1 MINLS
6 SRSNCKFSFAVSSFS
21 GGGAERVMVTLA
33 NYFFEKGYVVNF
45 IVLTDQGPYR
55 KLIKDDINLI
65 VLRNHNKNR
74 YFDIIKSMLKLWQ
87 YFITNRASI
96 MLVTLRKFN
105 VFVLLVYM
113 FSLSKTDVY
122 VREADFIKS
131 SIFSNS
137 FYGKLLYYGMK
148 YLYPKAKGIIA
159 NSQATKKSLIQTLD
173 LKEDLISVIYNPLN
187 DRYLS
192 NAIIGAEKN
201 DKPTIVA
208 CGRLVEKKNFSD
220 LIKAFPYILPKIPDA
235 VLLILGEGV
244 DRSKLESLIN
254 TTGLNGK
261 IILKGFVDN
270 PYAYFASAHV
280 FVQTSL
286 WEGFGY
292 VLAEAMACGTSVV
305 AYDSKGAMREILA
318 DGKYGKLVPA
328 GDLVALAE
336 AVIDMYNNPTPV
348 ELLKEAVD
356 KFKLNKVADDY
367 LKLFSKNSPTRYQ
380 ETSIC
385 KER

>member
-1 MINLS
+1 
-6 SRSNCKFSFAVSSFS
+6 
-21 GGGAERVMVTLA
+21 MVTLA